1 VGTLTGWS
9 TCAANGGGATSHC
22 ASIKTDGTLWTWG
35 LNTLGQLGLGVATN
49 RSSPVQ
55 VGTLG
60 TWKNVAVGDS
70 HTMAIKTDGTL
81 WGWGINSSGQLG
93 LEVVTNRS
101 SPVQV
106 GTLTDWSSV
115 SAGNNQTIAI
125 KTDGT
130 AWAWGSNVNGRLGLG
145 DSQNRSSPVQVGA
158 LTNWVSGS
166 ATAAVSAI
174 LNSSGIVY
182 TAGNNGTVSV
192 NALGRYVTS
201 TFDRSSPV
209 QVGTLTN
216 WSSISLKYN
225 HCLAIT
231 TAGSLYVWGANSFG
245 QLGDWAGGPISPK
258 SSPVQVGTLTDWSTV
273 QAGDF
278 HSVGTKT
285 DGTLWTWG
293 LNDSGQL
300 GLGVVTNRSSPV
312 QLGTLATW
320 NKSSAGVSFT
330 MAIKTD
336 GTLWGWGLNTGG
348 QLGLDAIG
356 NFNKSSPVQVGTSIS
371 WHSVSIDEVQSILI
385 KRYQ

>member
-1 VGTLTGWS
+1 
-9 TCAANGGGATSHC
+9 
-22 ASIKTDGTLWTWG
+22 
-35 LNTLGQLGLGVATN
+35 
-49 RSSPVQ
+49 
-55 VGTLG
+55 
-60 TWKNVAVGDS
+60 
-70 HTMAIKTDGTL
+70 
-81 WGWGINSSGQLG
+81 
-93 LEVVTNRS
+93 
-101 SPVQV
+101 
-106 GTLTDWSSV
+106 
-115 SAGNNQTIAI
+115 
-125 KTDGT
+125 
-130 AWAWGSNVNGRLGLG
+130 
-145 DSQNRSSPVQVGA
+145 
-158 LTNWVSGS
+158 
-166 ATAAVSAI
+166 
-174 LNSSGIVY
+174 
-182 TAGNNGTVSV
+182 
-192 NALGRYVTS
+192 
-201 TFDRSSPV
+201 
-209 QVGTLTN
+209 
-216 WSSISLKYN
+216 
-225 HCLAIT
+225 
-231 TAGSLYVWGANSFG
+231 VWGANSFG